1 MNRRMILYL
10 ICQILRIEAVTM
22 IPAAVIAIVQK
33 EYPSLIGFIFAMLAM
48 GGVSLLSA
56 AFRVRKKEIYARD
69 GFLTVS
75 LAWIA
80 VSLFGALPFWISGEI
95 PNFIDCIFETVSG
108 FTTTVASVVQNS
120 GVFACNYSHY
130 EREKHP
136 GTSVTGGK
144 SRAFGRKARAKAAS
158 NRQNF
163 IWHLYCPDHGADP
176 DSAGRRDASVR
187 QRHHFLCYCGHRRL
201 CH

>member
-69 GFLTVS
+69 GFLDRIISVDRR
-75 LAWIA
+75 
-80 VSLFGALPFWISGEI
+80 VFFFGALSFLDQRG
-95 PNFIDCIFETVSG
+95 
-108 FTTTVASVVQNS
+108 
-120 GVFACNYSHY
+120 
-130 EREKHP
+130 
-136 GTSVTGGK
+136 
-144 SRAFGRKARAKAAS
+144 
-158 NRQNF
+158 
-163 IWHLYCPDHGADP
+163 
-176 DSAGRRDASVR
+176 DSE
-187 QRHHFLCYCGHRRL
+187 FY
-201 CH
+201 

>member
-95 PNFIDCIFETVSG
+95 PNFIDCI
-108 FTTTVASVVQNS
+108 
-120 GVFACNYSHY
+120 C
-130 EREKHP
+130 
-136 GTSVTGGK
+136 
-144 SRAFGRKARAKAAS
+144 
-158 NRQNF
+158 
-163 IWHLYCPDHGADP
+163 L
-176 DSAGRRDASVR
+176 
-187 QRHHFLCYCGHRRL
+187 
-201 CH
+201 

>member
-95 PNFIDCIFETVSG
+95 PNLLI
-108 FTTTVASVVQNS
+108 
-120 GVFACNYSHY
+120 VFLRRFQALPP
-130 EREKHP
+130 P
-136 GTSVTGGK
+136 GPVWC
-144 SRAFGRKARAKAAS
+144 RM
-158 NRQNF
+158 
-163 IWHLYCPDHGADP
+163 
-176 DSAGRRDASVR
+176 
-187 QRHHFLCYCGHRRL
+187 
-201 CH
+201 

>member
-80 VSLFGALPFWISGEI
+80 VSLLARFLFG
-95 PNFIDCIFETVSG
+95 
-108 FTTTVASVVQNS
+108 
-120 GVFACNYSHY
+120 
-130 EREKHP
+130 
-136 GTSVTGGK
+136 
-144 SRAFGRKARAKAAS
+144 
-158 NRQNF
+158 
-163 IWHLYCPDHGADP
+163 
-176 DSAGRRDASVR
+176 SAGRFRILLIV
-187 QRHHFLCYCGHRRL
+187 FLRRFQAL
-201 CH
+201 PPPGPVWCRM

>member
-108 FTTTVASVVQNS
+108 FTTTGASVVQNVEALPMSLLYWRSFTHWLGGMGSS

-144 SRAFGRKARAKAAS
+144 SRASVEKLAPKLHQTAK
-158 NRQNF
+158 
-163 IWHLYCPDHGADP
+163 ILYGILYCPDHWCR
-176 DSAGRRDASVR
+176 S
-187 QRHHFLCYCGHRRL
+187 
-201 CH
+201 

>member
-108 FTTTVASVVQNS
+108 FTTTGASVVQNVEALPMS
-120 GVFACNYSHY
+120 LLYWRSFTHWL
-130 EREKHP
+130 
-136 GTSVTGGK
+136 GGM
-144 SRAFGRKARAKAAS
+144 GLLLL
-158 NRQNF
+158 
-163 IWHLYCPDHGADP
+163 HLYIRVSYDL
-176 DSAGRRDASVR
+176 
-187 QRHHFLCYCGHRRL
+187 QN
-201 CH
+201 